1 MRKLDNN
8 EDGNFNKKI
17 SNSPANTR
25 INLREN
31 PYVAR
36 IRDET
41 ESMRAYI
48 NYETAKEQ
56 VRRIDDAKDLCDEI
70 KKMSEDLNSNFYSNL
85 EISNSFG
92 DIHLEDIP
100 DGLRGSVKYIA
111 DNTGWSYLSVL
122 LFVLFSIAAA
132 TRGRYIA
139 KINILLGIKLVKYT
153 VLPAP
158 VPTKNLPIKI

>member
-17 SNSPANTR
+17 SNSPANKR

-48 NYETAKEQ
+48 N
-56 VRRIDDAKDLCDEI
+56 
-70 KKMSEDLNSNFYSNL
+70 
-85 EISNSFG
+85 
-92 DIHLEDIP
+92 
-100 DGLRGSVKYIA
+100 
-111 DNTGWSYLSVL
+111 
-122 LFVLFSIAAA
+122 
-132 TRGRYIA
+132 
-139 KINILLGIKLVKYT
+139 
-153 VLPAP
+153 
-158 VPTKNLPIKI
+158 